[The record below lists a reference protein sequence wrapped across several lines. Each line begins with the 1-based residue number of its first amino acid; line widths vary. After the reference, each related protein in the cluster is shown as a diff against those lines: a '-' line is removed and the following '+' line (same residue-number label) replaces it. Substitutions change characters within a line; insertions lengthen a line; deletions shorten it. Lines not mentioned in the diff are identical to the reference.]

1 MIRDVKKGV
10 FNACPIEGCEGGGW
24 DKFGMYRHF
33 CLMHPEADI
42 ISDGELTKCNFCGMR
57 VKDEVKHAKSE
68 TCKKGRRQQKN
79 EKKQK

>member
-1 MIRDVKKGV
+1 
-10 FNACPIEGCEGGGW
+10 
-24 DKFGMYRHF
+24 MYRHF